1 MQKLEKL
8 LKYCG
13 EQFKKEWNLQWDN
26 VVRKIFNENPNNTDA
41 EAVLLKVVVLN
52 SLYQTYIFDVDKM
65 KEHIVRLGG
74 KLDLL
79 LKSGDLEAVNH
90 IRHNHKIRYNNE
102 KETDMDAYSFST
114 KYCHWSNPYAYP
126 LMDQYVYKA
135 IMKIKKDALVGGF
148 KGDDLWD
155 INEFKRVIDSIREN
169 SGIKTYKEID
179 ESLWIYGH
187 YNEPSI

>member
-8 LKYCG
+8 L
-13 EQFKKEWNLQWDN
+13 N
-26 VVRKIFNENPNNTDA
+26 
-41 EAVLLKVVVLN
+41 
-52 SLYQTYIFDVDKM
+52 
-65 KEHIVRLGG
+65 
-74 KLDLL
+74 
-79 LKSGDLEAVNH
+79 LKSGDLEAVNQ

-135 IMKIKKDALVGGF
+135 IMKLQKDALVGSF

-155 INEFKRVIDSIREN
+155 IKEFKKVIDDIREN
-169 SGIKTYKEID
+169 
-179 ESLWIYGH
+179 
-187 YNEPSI
+187 